1 MLDNPTVQTI
11 LTSALTALS
20 TGSLQ
25 KANNPARA
33 IDDLMTLI
41 GFEKFHFWAEKVRV
55 KHATNMD
62 DFKQKLAD
70 EITQIA
76 LKNID
81 NLKEPKLSIAGP
93 ALETAKFYLEEDELR
108 AMFAK
113 LVASSMDKSKE
124 EFCHPSFVDIIKHL
138 DQLDAKNF
146 SIISSLYNEQ
156 GFIPTVKYYTAEIG
170 VDKPIDHIIDHVFVN
185 NLEQKDITVQSSSL
199 TNLSR
204 LGLIDIDYKKHV
216 PDEYYHDLLH
226 NSFVE
231 EQNKELALENKRIL
245 SRLGIIQLTL
255 FGSRFSK
262 ACLSDI
268 S

>member
-1 MLDNPTVQTI
+1 MFENPTIQTI
-11 LTSALTALS
+11 LTSALTTLS
-20 TGSLQ
+20 TGALQ
-25 KANNPARA
+25 KADNPARA
-33 IDDLMTLI
+33 VDDLMTLI
-41 GFEKFHFWAEKVRV
+41 GFEKIHSWAEKVRF
-55 KHATNMD
+55 KYTANLD

-70 EITQIA
+70 EITQIV

-93 ALETAKFYLEEDELR
+93 ALETAKFYLEEEELR

-113 LVASSMDKSKE
+113 LVASSMNKSKD
-124 EFCHPSFVDIIKHL
+124 EFCHPSFVEILKQL
-138 DQLDAKNF
+138 DQLDAQNF
-146 SIISSLYNEQ
+146 NIISKLHHEH
-156 GFIPTVKYYTAEIG
+156 GFVPTVRYFTAEIG
-170 VDKPIDHIIDHVFVN
+170 IDKPIDHIIDHVFVN
-185 NLEQKDITVQSSSL
+185 NLEQKNISLQSSSL

-216 PDEYYHDLLH
+216 SDEHYYDLLH

-245 SRLGIIQLTL
+245 SHLGIIQLTL
-255 FGSRFSK
+255 FGIRFSK
-262 ACLSDI
+262 TCLSDL